1 MFSLSRTNGDGLQ
14 RSKSNE
20 SGVDDMPNFGAVV
33 QELLVSAN
41 VEGRLIHGLEQCSRA
56 FET

>member
-1 MFSLSRTNGDGLQ
+1 MFSFSRTNDDGLQ

-20 SGVDDMPNFGAVV
+20 SGVDDTPNFGAVV
-33 QELLVSAN
+33 QELLISAN
-41 VEGRLIHGLEQCSRA
+41 EEGRLIHGLEQCSRA